1 MTEPYLQLVGITK
14 RYPGVQALSD
24 VSFDVAAGEIV
35 GLIGENG
42 AGKST
47 LMKVLGGVIEPSAGV
62 IRIAGVERKALTVN
76 DAIAAG
82 IAFVH
87 QELNLF
93 DNLDVAGNVFIGREP
108 LTGGPLKLIDRR
120 RLHEAVRPLLN
131 RLGCDFGPETPLV
144 ALSLAQRQLV
154 EIAKA
159 LSLDARVVIMDEPTS
174 SLTISETRR
183 LLGVVRDLKASGVT
197 VVFIS
202 HRLREIEESADRVV
216 VLRDGRVAGRLDRA
230 EIKHDAM
237 IRLMIGRDLKALYTP
252 PRAAAGETM
261 LELVDVTTAAH
272 SGTKV
277 NLAVRAGEIL
287 GLSGLVGAGRTE
299 LARAVFGID
308 ALVGGRVNLAGA
320 PVLGARWSAR
330 RRALLL
336 ASRVGVTQA
345 LMRWVETAEVKPRT
359 WIQASAIGYYGVR
372 PADERLDEDSRAG
385 SGFMS
390 ALCRQWE
397 QSAQPL
403 ERHGVRTVVLRL
415 GIVFGPGGALRPML
429 LPHYVGLGGRFGD
442 GAQVMSWIHR
452 DDVLRIIAR
461 AMSNGGMRGVYNA
474 VAPVALTQR
483 EFVQVVAKV
492 LRRPAWLHVPAAPL
506 RLAMGEMAELLLD
519 GQRVMS
525 ARLHSARVRLLDLY
539 GSDA

>member
-24 VSFDVAAGEIV
+24 VSFDVAQGEIV

-47 LMKVLGGVIEPSAGV
+47 LMKVLGGVIEPSSGIIQINGV
-62 IRIAGVERKALTVN
+62 ARKTLTVN
-76 DAIAAG
+76 EAISAG

-120 RLHEAVRPLLN
+120 RLHAAVRPLLQ

-183 LLGVVRDLKASGVT
+183 LLGVIRDLKASGVT

-216 VLRDGRVAGRLDRA
+216 VLRDGRVAGRLDRTD
-230 EIKHDAM
+230 INRDAM

-252 PRAAAGETM
+252 PKAAAGETV
-261 LELVDVTTAAH
+261 LDLIDVTTAAH
-272 SGTKV
+272 PLTKV
-277 NLAVRAGEIL
+277 NLAVRSGEIL

-299 LARAVFGID
+299 LARGVFGID
-308 ALVGGRVNLAGA
+308 RLLGGHINLAG
-320 PVLGARWSAR
+320 S
-330 RRALLL
+330 
-336 ASRVGVTQA
+336 
-345 LMRWVETAEVKPRT
+345 
-359 WIQASAIGYYGVR
+359 
-372 PADERLDEDSRAG
+372 
-385 SGFMS
+385 
-390 ALCRQWE
+390 
-397 QSAQPL
+397 
-403 ERHGVRTVVLRL
+403 
-415 GIVFGPGGALRPML
+415 
-429 LPHYVGLGGRFGD
+429 
-442 GAQVMSWIHR
+442 
-452 DDVLRIIAR
+452 
-461 AMSNGGMRGVYNA
+461 
-474 VAPVALTQR
+474 PVAIAMPGDAIANGIYL
-483 EFVQVVAKV
+483 
-492 LRRPAWLHVPAAPL
+492 VPED
-506 RLAMGEMAELLLD
+506 RKRSGLLLD
-519 GQRVMS
+519 MSVSENVSLADLPAFAPAGLINFGAEAKNAEQQKRSLNIRVPTVDVHAATLSGGNQQKVVLAKWLSMRPKAIIFDEPTRGIDVGS
-525 ARLHSARVRLLDLY
+525 KAEIYQLMRGLADNGVAVLMISSDLEEVIGVSDRVAVMREGAISGFLARTEFSEEAVMRLATD
-539 GSDA
+539 SQVH